1 MGAKLDQTLAVLN
14 GLVGDYLARTDNGLA
29 TEMSCYR
36 NGARIELDAAGI
48 ARAYPEPTPRVAVFV
63 HGVMC
68 TESIWRFPDGGDY
81 GERLRAEL
89 GITPVYVRY
98 NSGLPL
104 ARNGAALSA
113 LLQTLVAAY
122 PVPIEELILVGYSMG
137 GLLVRC
143 ACHVANEL
151 ASEQSASWLGLVER
165 ALYLGTP
172 HMGAPA
178 ERAGRALVGL
188 LHAIPDPY
196 TRLIGD
202 IAALRSHGIRDLG
215 DAKLH
220 PSDPVALLPGIRH
233 AFVAG
238 SLAND
243 PWLAALLGDSLVS
256 IASASGQSLVELRS
270 PDLPAVSVKVIRERS
285 HLDLAHDAETYDFI
299 KQCCEAGP

>member
-1 MGAKLDQTLAVLN
+1 VGAKLDQTLAVLN

-29 TEMSCYR
+29 TEMGCYR
-36 NGARIELDAAGI
+36 AGARVELDAAGLV
-48 ARAYPEPTPRVAVFV
+48 RAYAEPTPRVAVFV
-63 HGVMC
+63 HGLMC
-68 TESIWRFPDGGDY
+68 TESIWRFPDGSDY
-81 GERLRAEL
+81 GAKLSAQL
-89 GITPVYVRY
+89 GITPVYLRY

-104 ARNGAALSA
+104 ARNGAALDA
-113 LLQTLVAAY
+113 QLQALVAAY
-122 PVPIEELILVGYSMG
+122 PLPIEELILVGYSMG
-137 GLLVRC
+137 GLLLRC
-143 ACHVANEL
+143 ACHVA
-151 ASEQSASWLGLVER
+151 SERGASWLGLVQR
-165 ALYLGTP
+165 AIYLGTP

-202 IAALRSHGIRDLG
+202 IAALRSHGLRDLG

-220 PSDPVALLPGIRH
+220 PSDPVPLLPGIRH

-238 SLAND
+238 SLASD

-256 IASASGQSLVELRS
+256 ISSATAKSLVDLRH
-270 PDLPAVSVKVIRERS
+270 PDLPAVSVKVIRERN

-299 KQCCEAGP
+299 KRCCEAGP

>member
-1 MGAKLDQTLAVLN
+1 MGAKLDQTIAVLN

-29 TEMSCYR
+29 TEMACYR
-36 NGARIELDAAGI
+36 DGARVELDAAGV
-48 ARAYPEPTPRVAVFV
+48 ARAYAAPTPRVAVFV

-68 TESIWRFPDGGDY
+68 TESIWRFPDGSDY
-81 GERLRAEL
+81 GEKLRAEL
-89 GITPVYVRY
+89 GITPVYLRY

-104 ARNGAALSA
+104 ARNGAALGE
-113 LLQTLVAAY
+113 LLQALVAAY

-143 ACHVANEL
+143 ACHVASEL
-151 ASEQSASWLGLVER
+151 ANQQSATWLGLVQR
-165 ALYLGTP
+165 AIYLGTP
-172 HMGAPA
+172 HLGAPA

-220 PSDPVALLPGIRH
+220 PSDPVELLPGIRH

-256 IASASGQSLVELRS
+256 IASATGKSLVELRS
-270 PDLPAVSVKVIRERS
+270 PDLPAVSVKVIRARG

>member
-1 MGAKLDQTLAVLN
+1 VGGKLDQTLAVLN

-29 TEMSCYR
+29 TEMGCYLT
-36 NGARIELDAAGI
+36 GAPLALDAASF
-48 ARAYPEPTPRVAVFV
+48 ARAYAEPTPRVAVFV

-68 TESIWRFPDGGDY
+68 TESIWRFPDGSDY
-81 GERLRAEL
+81 GSKLRAEL
-89 GITPVYVRY
+89 GISPVYLRY

-104 ARNGAALSA
+104 ARNGAALCE
-113 LLQTLVAAY
+113 LLPALVAAY
-122 PVPIEELILVGYSMG
+122 PVPIEELILIGYSMG

-143 ACHVANEL
+143 ACHL
-151 ASEQSASWLGLVER
+151 ASAQGSAWLALVQR
-165 ALYLGTP
+165 AIYLGTP
-172 HMGAPA
+172 HLGAPA

-215 DAKLH
+215 DARLH
-220 PSDPVALLPGIRH
+220 ASEPVPLLPGIEH

-238 SLAND
+238 SLANE

-256 IASASGQSLVELRS
+256 IASASGHGLVYASS
-270 PDLPAVSVKVIRERS
+270 PGSATASVTVKVIPERN
-285 HLDLAHDAETYDFI
+285 HLDLAHDAGTYDFI
-299 KQCCEAGP
+299 KQCCEGRP